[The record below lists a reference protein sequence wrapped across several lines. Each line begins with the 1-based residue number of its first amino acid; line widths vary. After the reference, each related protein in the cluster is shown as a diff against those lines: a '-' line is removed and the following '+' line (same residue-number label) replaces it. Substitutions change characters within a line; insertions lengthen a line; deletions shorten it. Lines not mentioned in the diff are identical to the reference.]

1 MAKRWKV
8 EFLSKRMVNVVDF
21 KFLRHLYILV
31 VDIIICYVSDVANLW
46 GHNIKLSWVLRI
58 HEENTR

>member
-46 GHNIKLSWVLRI
+46 GP
-58 HEENTR
+58 